1 MKLDWYKNS
10 YRRNLVDMH
19 IEDWNEEFLSKLS
32 AEEYCENL
40 KRGKFQ
46 SAMIYLQNHNGQCY
60 FPTEVGHTHRRFQ
73 EGENEIRRL
82 VNLCH
87 ENQIDV
93 IGYYS
98 LIYNTYEEDRHK
110 DWRLYGSDGMSQ
122 RERGGRYGHLCPNN
136 PEYREFLKVQIKEL
150 LDYFDVDGMFYDMT
164 FWPQFCDCKYCR
176 DRFEK
181 ETGRKKMVFDGD
193 IKNPEFHLHRRKRA
207 EWMGEFAKFVTEY
220 TKKLRPGMTVEH
232 NYASSIAGGNYSCS
246 TELVNDWC
254 DYTGGDLYGDLY
266 GHSFTAKY
274 YRTVTQKQ
282 PYEYMTCRCDRRLY
296 QHTITKS
303 EQHLETEVMLNVA
316 NHAATLIIDAIDPRG
331 TMDSRVYDRMGKIF
345 SKEKQYESHMH
356 GKPVCDLGIL
366 YFTLSFKNT
375 TYEVDGQNFDNRSA
389 SVLAAKILIK
399 DNVQFNVLPGNRA
412 ALEGY
417 KCIIA
422 PAVSGVDE
430 QMIDR
435 IVQYVENGGTFYFSG
450 VEEPR
455 LLSRLLD
462 AEFVEMNDYAANY
475 IAPKTEVQEMFGE
488 FNADYPLPI
497 EYPMPIV
504 KTGHPEDILAYI
516 TYPYTNPSERRFASI
531 HSNPPG
537 VATDIPAVLARSVGK
552 GKVIWS
558 AVPIEND
565 TRAAFEEVFS
575 NIIESL
581 LPKRQRS
588 LLSTAPKRVEL
599 VTYVLG
605 EKLQINAVDL
615 LAMEEAL
622 KLPAF
627 KIWVKW
633 DKEPRKLVNVTSGE
647 EVSFTCEN
655 GYVTFVVDGLTVF
668 DMYELE

>member
-1 MKLDWYKNS
+1 MKTDWYKNS

-46 SAMIYLQNHNGQCY
+46 SAMIYFQNHNGQCY
-60 FPTEVGHTHRRFQ
+60 FPTKVGHTHRRFQ

-122 RERGGRYGHLCPNN
+122 RERGGRYGQLCPNN

-176 DRFEK
+176 ERYEK
-181 ETGRKKMVFDGD
+181 EIGKKEMVFEGD
-193 IKNPEFHLHRRKRA
+193 IKNSEFHLHRRKRA

-232 NYASSIAGGNYSCS
+232 NYASSVAGGNYSCS

-331 TMDSRVYDRMGKIF
+331 TMDSRVYDRIGKIF
-345 SKEKQYESHMH
+345 SKELQYESHMK
-356 GKPVCDLGIL
+356 GTPVCDLGIL
-366 YFTLSFKNT
+366 YLTLSFKNSSF
-375 TYEVDGQNFDNRSA
+375 ESGGQDFDNRSA
-389 SVLAAKILIK
+389 SVSAARILIK

-417 KCIIA
+417 KCVIA
-422 PAVSGVDE
+422 PAVSGADE

-435 IVQYVENGGTFYFSG
+435 IVHYVENGGTFYFSG

-462 AEFVEMNDYAANY
+462 AEFVEMNDYSANY
-475 IAPKTEVQEMFGE
+475 IAPKDEAQELFGE

-497 EYPMPIV
+497 EYPMPMV
-504 KTGHPEDILAYI
+504 KTDHPEDVLACI

-558 AVPIEND
+558 AIPIEND
-565 TRAAFEEVFS
+565 TRAAFEEVFA

-581 LPKRQRS
+581 LPKMQRS

-599 VTYVLG
+599 VTYDLG

-615 LAMEEAL
+615 LGMEEAL

-627 KIWVKW
+627 KVWVKW
-633 DKEPRKLVNVTSGE
+633 EKEPRKLVNVTSGE
-647 EVSFTCEN
+647 QVPFTYEN
-655 GYVTFVVDGLTVF
+655 GYVIFKIDSLTVF
-668 DMYELE
+668 EMYELE